1 MLARR
6 VVLATG
12 RDLGGAYVPAFAHK
26 IPRAR
31 WAHSSDVMDYAMLA
45 DKRVGVVGAGASA
58 MDSAATALE
67 AGAAS
72 VDLLIRRDD
81 IPRINSKG
89 AGNPGLTHGHL
100 NLPDDWKWKIRH
112 YINAAQVPPPRGSTL
127 RVSRHPNAR
136 FNLGC
141 GVQDLALIDDE
152 IRVTTPGRV
161 RAGLPDLLDGL
172 SHRLDR
178 AAGVRRA
185 GPHVRAWGDRYTPAA
200 GDEDQELHDSPTW
213 APPSSCR
220 KNRPAPVPGWTA
232 CTASRTRPR

>member
-1 MLARR
+1 
-6 VVLATG
+6 
-12 RDLGGAYVPAFAHK
+12 
-26 IPRAR
+26 
-31 WAHSSDVMDYAMLA
+31 MDYAMLA
-45 DKRVGVVGAGASA
+45 DKRVGAGAGASA

-81 IPRINSKG
+81 IRASTGQGRRQPRPDPWPPEPARRLEVEDPPLHQRRPG
-89 AGNPGLTHGHL
+89 A
-100 NLPDDWKWKIRH
+100 
-112 YINAAQVPPPRGSTL
+112 AAGST

-152 IRVTTPGRV
+152 IRVTTPKGEF
-161 RAGLPDLLDGL
+161 ALDPDLLDGL

-185 GPHVRAWGDRYTPAA
+185 ARMRAWGDRYTPPPA
-200 GDEDQELHDSPTW
+200 EDQELHDSPTW
-213 APPSSCR
+213 APPRAAGKSPGACPGLDR
-220 KNRPAPVPGWTA
+220 TAFVPG
-232 CTASRTRPR
+232 PR